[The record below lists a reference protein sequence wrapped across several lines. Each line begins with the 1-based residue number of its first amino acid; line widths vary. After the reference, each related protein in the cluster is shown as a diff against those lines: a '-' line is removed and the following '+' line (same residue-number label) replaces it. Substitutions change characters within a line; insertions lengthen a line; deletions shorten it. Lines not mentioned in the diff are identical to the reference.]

1 MEETITRSQ
10 KKKVKEQFESFYS
23 QDLKDEDT
31 NTVVNNVDK
40 IIGKTKFGPLFKFAK
55 DIKLM
60 CAMVKAYSKKEYK
73 EIPLRTITM
82 VVLSLIYVFV
92 PLDIVP
98 DLIPLFGLIDDA
110 GIVGMCLKAVHK
122 DLEDFKNWA
131 QNNKPEYLK

>member
-1 MEETITRSQ
+1 
-10 KKKVKEQFESFYS
+10 
-23 QDLKDEDT
+23 
-31 NTVVNNVDK
+31 
-40 IIGKTKFGPLFKFAK
+40 
-55 DIKLM
+55 
-60 CAMVKAYSKKEYK
+60 
-73 EIPLRTITM
+73 M